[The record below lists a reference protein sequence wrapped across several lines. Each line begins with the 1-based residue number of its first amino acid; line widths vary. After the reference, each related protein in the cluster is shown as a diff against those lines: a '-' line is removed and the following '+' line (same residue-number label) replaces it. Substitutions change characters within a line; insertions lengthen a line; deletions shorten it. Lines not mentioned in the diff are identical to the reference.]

1 MMNDSNQITQIL
13 TISLMFLMIILL
25 VLIVILIVVQVKK
38 KMAKDRAEKQDT
50 VPQSELKPKSNI
62 LEAKLYSK
70 QSILNFMEFDKIQD
84 NMIIQKNGLK
94 YLMVLQCQ
102 GINYDLMSVEEKN
115 GVEQGFQQFLN
126 TLRHPVQLYIQTRT
140 VNLQSSLENYNIRLK
155 EIEDKLVKLQN
166 EYDRM
171 RDSGEFSDEE
181 LMSFFRE
188 VTKQRNMYE
197 YGKDIIANTE
207 KMSMNK
213 NVLNK
218 QYYVIIPYYVDDFS
232 SNNMDKEEMKNTS
245 FSELYSRAQSIM
257 RTLSICGINSK
268 ILNSTELIELL
279 YVAYNRDESEV
290 FGIDKMIRARYDELY
305 STAEDV
311 LTKKM
316 RAIDKKIENEA
327 IELANSKILEVKQER
342 EEERILK
349 EKQERYEE
357 LVREMAELLIDE
369 NKAYIGEETA
379 KRASSKIKNEINKK
393 GESNNAK
400 RQKKTKRTR
409 V

>member
-1 MMNDSNQITQIL
+1 MNDSNQITQIL
-13 TISLMFLMIILL
+13 TIALMFLMIMLL
-25 VLIVILIVVQVKK
+25 LLIVILIVVQVKK
-38 KMAKDRAEKQDT
+38 KMAKDRLEKQNNII
-50 VPQSELKPKSNI
+50 KPEEKIKSNI
-62 LEAKLYSK
+62 LEAKLYNK

-84 NMIIQKNGLK
+84 NMIIQKNGLR
-94 YLMVLQCQ
+94 YLMILQCQ
-102 GINYDLMSVEEKN
+102 GINYDLMSMEEKN

-140 VNLQSSLENYNIRLK
+140 VNLQSSLENYNIKLK
-155 EIEDKLVKLQN
+155 EIEDKLKKLEN
-166 EYDRM
+166 EYNKM
-171 RDSGEFSDEE
+171 RESGEFSEEE
-181 LMSFFRE
+181 LMLHFRE

-197 YGKDIIANTE
+197 YGKDIIFNTE

-218 QYYVIIPYYVDDFS
+218 QYYVIIPYYVDEFS
-232 SNNMDKEEMKNTS
+232 SKDMDKEEMKNTS
-245 FSELYSRAQSIM
+245 FSELYSRAQSII

-279 YVAYNRDESEV
+279 YVAYNRDESEI

-311 LTKKM
+311 LSKKM
-316 RAIDKKIENEA
+316 KALDKKIEDDA
-327 IELANSKILEVKQER
+327 LELANRKILEVKSER
-342 EEERILK
+342 EEERKIR

-369 NKAYIGEETA
+369 NKTYIGEENA
-379 KRASSKIKNEINKK
+379 KRASAKIRQETERK
-393 GESNNAK
+393 GEKNNAK
-400 RQKKTKRTR
+400 RKKKTSRTR
-409 V
+409 T

>member
-1 MMNDSNQITQIL
+1 MSDPNQITQIL

-25 VLIVILIVVQVKK
+25 VLIVVLIVVQVKK
-38 KMAKDRAEKQDT
+38 KMVKDRAKKQGTAPQIEEKT
-50 VPQSELKPKSNI
+50 KSNI
-62 LEAKLYSK
+62 LEARLYNK

-84 NMIIQKNGLK
+84 NMIIQKNGLR

-102 GINYDLMSVEEKN
+102 GINYDLMSIEEKN

-126 TLRHPVQLYIQTRT
+126 TLRHPVQLYVQTRT
-140 VNLQSSLENYNIRLK
+140 VNLQSSLENYNAKLK
-155 EIEDKLVKLQN
+155 EIEDKLIKLQN
-166 EYDRM
+166 EYNRM
-171 RDSGEFSDEE
+171 MDSGEFSDEE
-181 LMSFFRE
+181 LMVQFRE
-188 VTKQRNMYE
+188 LTKQRNMYE

-207 KMSMNK
+207 RMSMNK

-218 QYYVIIPYYVDDFS
+218 QYYVIIPYYVDDFY

-245 FSELYSRAQSIM
+245 FSELYSRAQSII
-257 RTLSICGINSK
+257 RTLNICGINSK
-268 ILNSTELIELL
+268 ILNSNELVELL
-279 YVAYNRDESEV
+279 YVAYNRDEAEV

-316 RAIDKKIENEA
+316 RAIDKKIEDEA
-327 IELANSKILEVKQER
+327 IELANSKILEVQHER
-342 EEERILK
+342 EEEKKLR

-357 LVREMAELLIDE
+357 LVKEMAELLIGK
-369 NKAYIGEETA
+369 NKEYIGEETA
-379 KRASSKIKNEINKK
+379 KRASDKIKNEIDKE
-393 GESNNAK
+393 GESNNAERK
-400 RQKKTKRTR
+400 KKTKRTR